1 MKMFEDR
8 IIIDPEIRHGKP
20 VIKGTRVPIDL
31 RTKERREDVGMII
44 ANAEKIGIEKIRQET
59 ILERY

>member
-1 MKMFEDR
+1 MFEDR

-59 ILERY
+59 INLC

>member
-59 ILERY
+59 INLC

>member
-31 RTKERREDVGMII
+31 RTVYGWMCV
-44 ANAEKIGIEKIRQET
+44 
-59 ILERY
+59 